1 MQQFKQR
8 TTQQFKQAMS
18 LGLSAVSRVLTGTCA
33 CVVSRKLPGNI
44 AGASVGA
51 KAAGQ
56 THVRVLLLRLLS
68 DYSDLASW
76 LAWWADVLGC
86 LHRAEQMRQAH
97 RNIHGTFPE
106 VSGRAWR
113 GQLSDQDPGRRRRTG
128 RVQGRGEA
136 HLGLSGR
143 CAPSPGGF
151 RLHLPHPA
159 CSLNCRRLPQRG
171 RGCRL
176 PRAGRGRDWAALQLE
191 SGALWSAPA
200 AWPASRDPS
209 SLPSCTQLPIPAQP
223 VSYSAAA
230 RYGSGPEREP
240 AQETGCR
247 EDRERQRNPAG
258 QVTTRCPQ
266 HTCWGPCS

>member
-1 MQQFKQR
+1 
-8 TTQQFKQAMS
+8 
-18 LGLSAVSRVLTGTCA
+18 LSAQSITDASDTQEH
-33 CVVSRKLPGNI
+33 SWNLPGSLWK
-44 AGASVGA
+44 G
-51 KAAGQ
+51 
-56 THVRVLLLRLLS
+56 
-68 DYSDLASW
+68 LA
-76 LAWWADVLGC
+76 
-86 LHRAEQMRQAH
+86 
-97 RNIHGTFPE
+97 
-106 VSGRAWR
+106 

-223 VSYSAAA
+223 VSCSAAA

-247 EDRERQRNPAG
+247 GDRERQRNPAG

>member
-76 LAWWADVLGC
+76 LAWWAGVLGC

-97 RNIHGTFPE
+97 MNIHGTFPE

-128 RVQGRGEA
+128 RVQGRWGGSPW
-136 HLGLSGR
+136 LVWSLCPLTGGLSAVLAISG
-143 CAPSPGGF
+143 
-151 RLHLPHPA
+151 
-159 CSLNCRRLPQRG
+159 
-171 RGCRL
+171 
-176 PRAGRGRDWAALQLE
+176 LQFELQT
-191 SGALWSAPA
+191 APA
-200 AWPASRDPS
+200 EGLWLQAATGWAGPG
-209 SLPSCTQLPIPAQP
+209 LGG
-223 VSYSAAA
+223 SAA
-230 RYGSGPEREP
+230 
-240 AQETGCR
+240 
-247 EDRERQRNPAG
+247 
-258 QVTTRCPQ
+258 
-266 HTCWGPCS
+266 